1 MHQTHSIRVVVLL
14 IVAALAAAIIA
25 ACSTETIVERTVIVE
40 RDKIVEVEVKG
51 DDVIVEQTVIVKRE
65 FEVAVKGDDV
75 IVEQT
80 VIVEKEVQ
88 VKGDDVIVVAT
99 PVPEEA
105 TFFGLPFPV
114 VPSDVG
120 TAPAPGSPAGAVV
133 VRGSLELRIS
143 GLPEE
148 GGGLGQSVAEKLF
161 MTDEGGNAVNLVADS
176 WDLADDLSSL
186 TVTLKKGIQWH
197 GGNGELTAADVA
209 WSYNRG
215 NPGFNPESVT
225 DGGSNWI
232 SFLGDNEGLRST
244 RTP

>member
-51 DDVIVEQTVIVKRE
+51 DDVIVEQTVIVKKE

-99 PVPEEA
+99 QVPEEA

-120 TAPAPGSPAGAVV
+120 TAPAPGSPA
-133 VRGSLELRIS
+133 RR
-143 GLPEE
+143 
-148 GGGLGQSVAEKLF
+148 GQSTGRRQLPGGRTPEKTLFAVAEF
-161 MTDEGGNAVNLVADS
+161 DCSVGGRWVPKGPPDS
-176 WDLADDLSSL
+176 
-186 TVTLKKGIQWH
+186 K
-197 GGNGELTAADVA
+197 
-209 WSYNRG
+209 
-215 NPGFNPESVT
+215 
-225 DGGSNWI
+225 
-232 SFLGDNEGLRST
+232 
-244 RTP
+244 